1 MRLLAKQIAEAG
13 LIHSGVGA
21 AVRLR
26 RRRDALVL
34 AYHNVVPAGK
44 QPAGDA
50 SLHLPQRR
58 FAAQLDALQR
68 THDVV
73 PLETLLDEPVRPARR
88 PRAVITFDDAYRG
101 AVTAGVA
108 ELAARR
114 MPATIFVAPGFV
126 DGGSFWWDAVSR
138 GGGVGLPDS
147 VRTHALEAL
156 GGRDDAV
163 RAWALRQSGLMVDS
177 VPGHARGASLEE
189 LHRAVQHDG
198 ITLGSHTWSHP
209 NLTQASPSDLPD
221 ELTRPLEWLRSN
233 FGRVIPWLAYPYGL
247 SSPAVE
253 RAAAEAGYAAALRV
267 SGGWL
272 GPRRDRPFAL
282 PRLNVPAGLT
292 LHGFRLRTSG
302 LLCG

>member
-13 LIHSGVGA
+13 LVHSGAGA
-21 AVRLR
+21 AVRR
-26 RRRDALVL
+26 RRRGDVLVL
-34 AYHNVVPAGK
+34 AYHNVVPAGE

-50 SLHLPQRR
+50 SLHLPRHR

-73 PLETLLDEPVRPARR
+73 PLDAVLSEPVRPTRR
-88 PRAVITFDDAYRG
+88 PRVVITFDDAYRG
-101 AVTAGVA
+101 AVTAGIE
-108 ELAARR
+108 ELAARQ
-114 MPATIFVAPGFV
+114 MPATIFVAPGFL
-126 DGGSFWWDAVSR
+126 DGGSFWWDVISGQSGA
-138 GGGVGLPDS
+138 GLPDS
-147 VRTHALEAL
+147 VRMYALEAL
-156 GGRDDAV
+156 GGRDEAV
-163 RAWALRQSGLMVDS
+163 RAWARESGLTVNA
-177 VPGHARGASLEE
+177 VPGHARGASIEE
-189 LHRAVQHDG
+189 LRAAVRHDG

-209 NLTQASPSDLPD
+209 NLTRTSPSDLPA
-221 ELTRPLEWLRSN
+221 ELARPLEWLRQN
-233 FGRVIPWLAYPYGL
+233 FDRVIPWLAYPYGL
-247 SSPAVE
+247 TSPAVE
-253 RAAAEAGYAAALRV
+253 RAAAESGYVAALRV